1 MLEII
6 VSFAV
11 GAIFGVGIT
20 CCLVMAGRSDRE
32 MELDRLREENV
43 DTETDVS

>member
-1 MLEII
+1 MLEVVIA
-6 VSFAV
+6 FGF
-11 GAIFGVGIT
+11 GALFGVGIT

-43 DTETDVS
+43 DTGTNVL